1 MSVLTKVFVVLV
13 SLLSVVLVALI
24 VPFVATTQD
33 YKDQLGRVVTERDVA
48 QAKARGAQAEVS
60 AAQDSFSQQIAT
72 LEARNTSLVAQI
84 NQLMEQL
91 ALAEGQ
97 AQRELSKNVKFEA
110 DLGRLTAAN
119 QQQGQLLNQLQSEV
133 QQRRQ
138 QTLDQQS
145 EMVQLANRNNELEGQ
160 LEALQRRLR
169 RANEQSTDL
178 QGQNQQL
185 KQQLATLPPEQF
197 AKTLAEEDAQ
207 PRPYEPQT
215 LIKGRVTGIKS
226 FEGDTFVQID
236 VGGNDGVAPNMK
248 FLVHRGNQFLG
259 TLIIS
264 TVDQKAAAGRLKVQ
278 QGNVQVGDG
287 VLTGGM

>member
-33 YKDQLGRVVTERDVA
+33 YKDQLGRVAVERDVA

-169 RANEQSTDL
+169 RSNEQSTDL

-185 KQQLATLPPEQF
+185 KQQLAALPPEQF
-197 AKTLAEEDAQ
+197 AKAVAEEDAQ

-236 VGGNDGVAPNMK
+236 VGSSDGVAPNMK
-248 FLVHRGNQFLG
+248 FLVHRDNQFLG

-278 QGNVQVGDG
+278 QGNIQVGDG